1 MKSKSYKHEGFQDVV
16 PYLTVR
22 GSQKLLAFLKQ
33 AFNAQELSVYVEPDG
48 GRIAHGLLKVGDTM
62 VELSEAT
69 DQWPPMPG
77 AIHFYVP
84 DVDATYKRALQ
95 AGGTSLQAP
104 TDQFYGER
112 SAAVRDMCGNNWY
125 LATVTEVLT
134 KEEIDKRI
142 EAMATKKS

>member
-1 MKSKSYKHEGFQDVV
+1 MKSQNYKPEGFQDVV

-22 GSQKLLAFLKQ
+22 GSQKLVAFLKQ
-33 AFNAQELSVYVEPDG
+33 AFNAQELSVYLDPA
-48 GRIAHGLLKVGDTM
+48 GRIAHGLLKVGDSM
-62 VELSEAT
+62 LELSEGT

-77 AIHFYVP
+77 SIHFYVP